1 MTKPKTSYAEIYGD
15 RPIVIHICK
24 DGTISYRRR
33 GEKVFNGVALPVF
46 TVDTVEQAEA
56 IQIRFGR
63 RAYSEHPDIPGKP
76 WYRLSRLRDG
86 TDPALRGD
94 GTLKIGD
101 LTGITEMFHEFWKAG
116 C

>member
-1 MTKPKTSYAEIYGD
+1 MKKDYREIYGN

-24 DGTISYRRR
+24 DGTISYRTRK
-33 GEKVFNGVALPVF
+33 EKVFNSVALPVF

-63 RAYSEHPDIPGKP
+63 RAYTEHPQMPGKP
-76 WYRLSRLRDG
+76 WYKLSRLLDG

-94 GTLKIGD
+94 GSIEVGD
-101 LTGITEMFHEFWKAG
+101 LIGITEMFHNFYLEVFQ
-116 C
+116 